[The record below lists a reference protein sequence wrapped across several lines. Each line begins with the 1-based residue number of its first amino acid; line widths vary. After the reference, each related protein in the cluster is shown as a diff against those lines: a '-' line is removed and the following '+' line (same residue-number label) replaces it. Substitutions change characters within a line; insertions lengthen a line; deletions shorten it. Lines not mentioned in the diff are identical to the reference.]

1 MKKRLIATGVL
12 GIAGIVG
19 LAPQF
24 TATAQGGFKWD
35 QAKGT
40 QIRVLLNQH
49 PWQAAIQPF
58 FGEFEQL
65 TGIKVVAE
73 SFPEAQFRNK
83 VLIELASGAGS
94 ADAFMLTPN
103 QEGNLYL
110 KSGWLEPLAPYIANR
125 SLTPT
130 DYALNDFFPSTS
142 KAVSIG
148 GALVGLPLQ
157 QETTMLFYRKDLF
170 AKYNIAVPRNFA
182 QLEKAAKALN
192 GKDGVNGIGLRGK
205 GASSTSQLAPYMY
218 GFGGEWLTDD
228 RAANFNAK
236 AWQDALTYYTGML
249 KESGPQGATQMSWPE
264 ITALFGQGK
273 LAMFTDGSLFKSV
286 VDDAK
291 SSTVAGK
298 VGYAPFPAG
307 PGGKRTP
314 VVITWGLSMSKASKN
329 KNATWL
335 FMQWATNKQNQLRAL
350 LEGVPAARRSV
361 WKDPKFT
368 SSDKNPE
375 WTKVNL
381 EQIGIA
387 NPVWNPPVIAVGE
400 VRDALGQA
408 VVGVL
413 NGGNVKELLEKANA
427 ATDAILAKEK

>member
-19 LAPQF
+19 IAPQF
-24 TATAQGGFKWD
+24 TATAQSGFKWD

-49 PWQAAIQPF
+49 PWQAALQPF
-58 FGEFEQL
+58 FPEFEQL

-73 SFPEAQFRNK
+73 TFPEAQFRNK
-83 VLIELASGAGS
+83 VLIELASGSGS

-170 AKYNIAVPRNFA
+170 AKYNISVPRNFA

-286 VDDAK
+286 VDDADRK
-291 SSTVAGK
+291 S
-298 VGYAPFPAG
+298 
-307 PGGKRTP
+307 
-314 VVITWGLSMSKASKN
+314 VV
-329 KNATWL
+329 
-335 FMQWATNKQNQLRAL
+335 
-350 LEGVPAARRSV
+350 
-361 WKDPKFT
+361 
-368 SSDKNPE
+368 
-375 WTKVNL
+375 
-381 EQIGIA
+381 
-387 NPVWNPPVIAVGE
+387 
-400 VRDALGQA
+400 
-408 VVGVL
+408 
-413 NGGNVKELLEKANA
+413 
-427 ATDAILAKEK
+427 